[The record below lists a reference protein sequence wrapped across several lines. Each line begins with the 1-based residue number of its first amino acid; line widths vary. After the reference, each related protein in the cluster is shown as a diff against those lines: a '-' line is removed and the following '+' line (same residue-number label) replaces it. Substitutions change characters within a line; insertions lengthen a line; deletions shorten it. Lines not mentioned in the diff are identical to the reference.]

1 MNVIRLYEDKYPAI
15 KGLISTQG
23 NCCQLDYD
31 PATSGLRK
39 VSGNVSDTPNWGLM
53 LARYPMVSKW
63 CLLKDVWIVS
73 RNSPDGCPDGV
84 WTVSR

>member
-1 MNVIRLYEDKYPAI
+1 MDCFPFIE
-15 KGLISTQG
+15 
-23 NCCQLDYD
+23 
-31 PATSGLRK
+31 K

-63 CLLKDVWIVS
+63 CLLKAVWIVS

-84 WTVSR
+84 WTVQCLDDESG